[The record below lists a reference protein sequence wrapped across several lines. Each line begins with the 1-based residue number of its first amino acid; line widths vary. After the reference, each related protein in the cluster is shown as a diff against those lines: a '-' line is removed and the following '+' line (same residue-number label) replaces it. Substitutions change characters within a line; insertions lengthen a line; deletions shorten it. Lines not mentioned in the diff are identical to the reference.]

1 MRRTKGPAA
10 ESRGDAARPASDLAV
25 TVIASIAIALP
36 LMFYLH
42 QHVEVLRYGYEIES
56 LQARR
61 AELVERA
68 RQLRVERLEAAS
80 LERVESQAA
89 AAGLVRPGPGDVL
102 VAAGGKARD
111 GAPAAPIPENRP
123 SLTARLETS
132 RY

>member
-1 MRRTKGPAA
+1 MAGFVNAH
-10 ESRGDAARPASDLAV
+10 
-25 TVIASIAIALP
+25 
-36 LMFYLH
+36 LH

-68 RQLRVERLEAAS
+68 RQLGVERLQAAS

-89 AAGLVRPGPGDVL
+89 ASGLVRPGPGAVL
-102 VAAGGKARD
+102 VAAGGTSRD
-111 GAPAAPIPENRP
+111 GAPVAPSNGSTPR
-123 SLTARLETS
+123 LTARLETS